1 MFFNKGDAG
10 PPKKVRALP
19 LLPLRD
25 IIVFPHMVVPLF
37 VGREKSIAALE
48 EAMSQDKEILLAAQK
63 KAKTNDPTTEDIY
76 TMGTVGTIIQ
86 LLRLPDGTVKVTV
99 EGKRRAR
106 IRKFLPHDD
115 FFLCEVE
122 TAEDRAVPTVEL
134 EALTRSVQATFD
146 TYVKLNKR
154 IPPET
159 LMQVQAIEDPVR
171 LADAIVGHLS
181 AVKLNDKQEILE
193 TTDPARRLERLFE
206 LMNAEIEILNVE
218 KKIRSR
224 VKKQMEKTQKEY
236 YLNEQMQAIQKE
248 LGERDEFKNEIQEI
262 EEKLK
267 STKLSKE
274 AEGRVKKELRKLK
287 MMQPMSAEAT
297 VVRNYVDWMLGLPWE
312 EKTQENYD
320 IDAAER
326 ILDEDHY
333 GLKKVKE
340 RVLEYLAVQA
350 LVRKLKGPVLCL
362 VGPPGVGKTSLAR
375 SIARATG
382 RKFVR
387 LSLGGVRDEAEIRGH
402 RRTYIG
408 ALPGRIIQS
417 LRKAGANNPVFLL
430 DEVDKMSSDFRG
442 DPAAALL
449 EVLDPEQNKTFND
462 HYLDLDYDLSDVMFV
477 TTANSL
483 SGIPMPLRDR
493 MEIIELSGYTEF
505 EKLNIAVRYL
515 VPRQKQEA
523 GLAAVEAGEAQAG
536 APTGAA
542 PTVEIT
548 ENAIRTIIHHYTKE
562 SGVRNLEREIGSI
575 CRKLARQ
582 VLRDGRPS
590 EGASEG
596 ASSAARTYRVAAK
609 NVPQYL
615 GVPRF
620 QSNKTA
626 EQDEIGL
633 TNGLAYTTFGGTILE
648 CEVSVVP
655 GKGKLVITGLLE
667 KGMQESA
674 QAAMSYIRSR
684 QQLLGLA
691 DDFHQQMDVHV
702 HFPEFVPK
710 DGPSAGVTIATS
722 IASALMKIPVR
733 RTVAM
738 TGEITLRGRVMPIG
752 GLKEKMLAAH
762 RAGIHTVLAPRE
774 NRKDLREI
782 PRRVLHAMRVVLVEH
797 MDEVL
802 REALVLSDPDAIFG
816 RRVRPMEYVG
826 GRLLEAPSEPGT
838 VPSPTVEA
846 PGAQQ

>member
-1 MFFNKGDAG
+1 MFFNKSDNGGA
-10 PPKKVRALP
+10 PKKQRVLP

-48 EAMSQDKEILLAAQK
+48 EAMAQDKEILLAAQK
-63 KAKTNDPTTEDIY
+63 KAKTNDPTPEDIY
-76 TMGTVGTIIQ
+76 GMGTVGSIEQ
-86 LLRLPDGTVKVTV
+86 MLRLPDGTVKVMV
-99 EGKRRAR
+99 LGKRRAR
-106 IRKFLPHDD
+106 IKKFVPSDD

-122 TAEDRAVPTVEL
+122 SVEDKYVPSVEL
-134 EALTRSVQATFD
+134 EALTRSVQSTFE

-154 IPPET
+154 IAPET
-159 LMQVQAIEDPVR
+159 LMQVQTIDDPVR
-171 LADAIVGHLS
+171 LADAIVVHLS
-181 AVKLNDKQEILE
+181 AVKLHDKQEILE
-193 TTDPARRLERLFE
+193 TTDAAKRLERLFE

-248 LGERDEFKNEIQEI
+248 LGERDEFKSEIQEL
-262 EEKLK
+262 EEKIK
-267 STKLSKE
+267 TKKLSKE
-274 AEGRVKKELRKLK
+274 AESRVKKELRKLK

-297 VVRNYVDWMLGLPWE
+297 VVRNYIDWVLNLPWE
-312 EKTQENYD
+312 DKSEENYD
-320 IDAAER
+320 IEAAER

-375 SIARATG
+375 SIARSTG

-430 DEVDKMSSDFRG
+430 DEIDKMSSDFRG

-449 EVLDPEQNKTFND
+449 EVLDPEQNKSFND
-462 HYLDLDYDLSDVMFV
+462 HYLDLDYDLSDVMFI

-483 SGIPMPLRDR
+483 GGIPMPLRDR

-523 GLAAVEAGEAQAG
+523 GLAAVEGENG
-536 APTGAA
+536 
-542 PTVEIT
+542 PTVDIT

-562 SGVRNLEREIGSI
+562 SGVRNLEREIGSV
-575 CRKLARQ
+575 CRKIARQ
-582 VLRDGRPS
+582 VLKDTQQGKT
-590 EGASEG
+590 GQ
-596 ASSAARTYRVAAK
+596 TYRVAAK

-620 QSNKTA
+620 RSNKA
-626 EQDEIGL
+626 GEHDEIGL

-684 QQLLGLA
+684 QTMLGLA
-691 DDFHQQMDVHV
+691 PGPDGEDFHSKVDVHV

-762 RAGIHTVLAPRE
+762 RAGIQTILVPRE

-782 PRRVLHAMRVVLVEH
+782 PKRVLNAMRVVLVEH

-802 REALVLSDPDAIFG
+802 REALVLSDPDAVFG
-816 RRVRPMEYVG
+816 KRVRPMEYVG
-826 GRLLEAPSEPGT
+826 GRLVEHAETGETSDAG
-838 VPSPTVEA
+838 VPTPTVEA